1 MDRIEEINS
10 RLIEIRNREFAI
22 YDLKED
28 GEALQAR
35 MERLVPVCSKV
46 SSDWIDCMKAAHK
59 RRVLADIEKAWNG
72 YNGLREDYLKKGTYA
87 LVFNE
92 YVKSKESYRQR
103 KWVFDR
109 DRDKLICVLD
119 SLKLMQLFCE
129 SSGSSFIQE
138 VGKALNCFRDLPKGY
153 KAQEEFLS
161 KPIQYPAKLNW
172 DEAVKR
178 AEIILGRGP
187 DRLFEIERL
196 EVMNKHLHRDL
207 DSYSL
212 LISEHNKLLEEDSRP
227 QKDKLLS
234 ISCWWLLMG
243 QFPDQIGI
251 DLKNDIKRKIDPEN
265 QNSKCDFFCSK
276 GGYILPDYSCILS
289 SDIQKIEQP
298 NGPLNQLKQE
308 LSSLENSLR
317 DCLSTLR
324 SNMQYLTTEW
334 RNGQN
339 LLSYIRANG
348 VPSNCSLREGVKV
361 ISCSDVGSILSE
373 NRDLLESL
381 LDTVRSEI
389 GPIPDRKIFTRLY
402 DTEGSMSQFNK
413 DLNGYRD
420 RLLKNMGNEFE
431 EKYAHLDEES
441 NKLYD
446 EESELY
452 SKWDDITKS
461 DPAKYGFLRLELEQ
475 ATKETIRAM
484 FDDIVAKNATGRFS
498 LPLINNPYMS
508 CFSCPDYMVAM
519 TELQPWQS
527 TDGAGNLEFVY
538 DRPEMKKWAIGS
550 LNNTILSII
559 LAFPVRKVNVT
570 ILDPMTTNDESFL
583 TTRLDSRV
591 CTLVNRDVDIR
602 QLVDRW
608 QARAATVSSY
618 CENLVEYNE
627 RMKTILMPYEIVI
640 LIGTFSPALEA
651 QLAPFIENGSRY
663 GVYFF
668 ALSDANGERKG
679 NFLQVPREEEY
690 LELFD
695 VTYSMPFHAD
705 DRVLDAAIEYINE
718 NARRDEE
725 VKIITQDIPSLQAME
740 YGDPINDFAVPVGEV
755 NGREIFF
762 RLSSKHVHSFV
773 IGQTGQGK
781 SVFLHDVIAG
791 AALRYSPELFQVYLL
806 DFKLSGEELA
816 HYKDVPH
823 VRALLASGRDLSVT
837 EAVIRDLR
845 NQMQVRSDLLLEKGA
860 LSIEQYNAV
869 AEKKMPRILV
879 VVDEC
884 QELFRDN
891 LHRLP
896 GDSSTMNNIVSS
908 IEQIASIGRAQ
919 GVHLLFAT
927 QTLAGAM
934 IPPRVKALI
943 TDHYIFKCSADD
955 AEQLVPGS
963 GRKVQQFKVGNLL
976 MCGEGGE
983 AQFCAYLP
991 DVDAMVD
998 AAVRKASRIN
1008 LDNPRFVFSG
1018 KSECSVSER
1027 EVQYLVENSGEDLRF
1042 LLGQSADVQRKDI
1055 SRRLLEKRAENILL
1069 FGYNSA
1075 QVARAGYAAL
1085 LTMMISNKAGK
1096 LGYTFY
1102 CINQLEP
1109 DDEEDAP
1116 VCRPLAALADAGLKI
1131 VSSNEEGEFLS
1142 AMAEKIRSR
1151 EKQKC
1156 VIFILG
1162 QERFKAVRDEY
1173 EIPGQEAPAPAPG
1186 NIPIPFGKSQKRTY
1200 RSELRYILESGPE
1213 QGVHCILQ
1221 VDRIS
1226 NLLFEGS
1233 FTSRFVTGM
1242 FNYICM
1248 FRTEKEAE
1256 ARLGVEGLYPQQL
1269 SDDDHNLRAWFI
1281 DDKKGKRVKF
1291 TPYNMIDENI
1301 INLYLG

>member
-10 RLIEIRNREFAI
+10 RFIVIQNRQEAI
-22 YDLKED
+22 FSMEEE

-35 MERLVPVCSKV
+35 MARVVPVCSKL
-46 SSDWIDCMKAAHK
+46 SSDWINCMKEAHK
-59 RRVLADIEKAWNG
+59 KRILSAIEKAWSR
-72 YNGLREDYLKKGTYA
+72 YDGLREKYLKTGTTA

-92 YVKSKESYRQR
+92 YVKSENACKQLEKGFEENKRS
-103 KWVFDR
+103 
-109 DRDKLICVLD
+109 LIRVMEDLD
-119 SLKLMQLFCE
+119 QMRLFCG

-138 VGKALNCFRDLPKGY
+138 VGKALNCLRHFPTNMKSWDY
-153 KAQEEFLS
+153 FLS
-161 KPIQYPAKLNW
+161 ERIQPLGKLNW
-172 DEAVKR
+172 DEAVRK
-178 AEIILGRGP
+178 AEIVLGRAP
-187 DRLFEIERL
+187 DDPFELARLGVI
-196 EVMNKHLHRDL
+196 NKRLHRQSE
-207 DSYSL
+207 SYSQ
-212 LISEHNKLLEEDSRP
+212 LISEHNRFLDILNRP
-227 QKDKLLS
+227 YKDKLLS
-234 ISCWWLLMG
+234 ISCWWLLMDR
-243 QFPDQIGI
+243 FPNQIGI

-289 SDIQKIEQP
+289 SDIQKIEQQ

-373 NRDLLESL
+373 NRELLESL
-381 LDTVRSEI
+381 LDTVQSEI
-389 GPIPDRKIFTRLY
+389 GSIPDRRIFTRLY
-402 DTEGSMSQFNK
+402 DAERSMSQFNN
-413 DLNGYRD
+413 DLNGYRV
-420 RLLKNMGNEFE
+420 RCLKDMENEFE
-431 EKYAHLDEES
+431 EKYAHLKEELD
-441 NKLYD
+441 KLDD
-446 EESELY
+446 EESELD
-452 SKWDDITKS
+452 SEWEGIIEA
-461 DPAKYGFLRLELEQ
+461 DPAKYGIIRSNIIRK
-475 ATKETIRAM
+475 TKETFRAM
-484 FDDIVAKNATGRFS
+484 FDDVVAKRAKERFS
-498 LPLINNPYMS
+498 LPLLNNPYMTFDPKELS
-508 CFSCPDYMVAM
+508 YMTA
-519 TELQPWQS
+519 LQPWQS

-538 DRPEMKKWAIGS
+538 DGPEEKKWAIGS

-570 ILDPMTTNDESFL
+570 ILDPMTTNEESFL
-583 TTRLDSRV
+583 TTRLDNRI

-602 QLVDRW
+602 QLIDRW

-618 CENLVEYNE
+618 CENIVEYNE

-640 LIGTFSPALEA
+640 LIGTFSPAQEA

-668 ALSDANGERKG
+668 ALSEANGKRKG
-679 NFLQVPREEEY
+679 NFLQVPRVEDN
-690 LELFD
+690 LEFSGASL
-695 VTYSMPFHAD
+695 SIPFHAD
-705 DRVLDAAIEYINE
+705 DRILDAAVEYINE

-896 GDSSTMNNIVSS
+896 GDSSTMNSIVSS

-1042 LLGQSADVQRKDI
+1042 LLGQSADVQRKDV

-1151 EKQKC
+1151 EKQKY